1 MYAEIIHRG
10 ATDTHNFKLH
20 IKHTFMKS
28 FVATIEIKNRS
39 FNQNN
44 VENIWLSAKD
54 RKDALEKARR
64 LARWENAKFIS
75 VRLVK

>member
-1 MYAEIIHRG
+1 
-10 ATDTHNFKLH
+10 
-20 IKHTFMKS
+20 MKS